1 MTCVCHIRAEG
12 VSGIIAVKLTG
23 TISKHHPL
31 ELTMPPSG
39 PPGEVEVIVLHPE
52 APLRSRVR
60 GRLHRTEDISRTALA
75 WFERFH
81 LSHGVGVLDRLIGA
95 TVFAHHLTLAT
106 LNPKPVVSCPGLRTE
121 RPY

>member
-1 MTCVCHIRAEG
+1 
-12 VSGIIAVKLTG
+12 
-23 TISKHHPL
+23 
-31 ELTMPPSG
+31 
-39 PPGEVEVIVLHPE
+39 VEVIVLHPE

-60 GRLHRTEDISRTALA
+60 GGLRRTEAISRTALG

-95 TVFAHHLTLAT
+95 TVFAHYLTLAT
-106 LNPKPVVSCPGLRTE
+106 LNPKHVASCPGLHTE